1 MLIDTVEVFHMP
13 LDAIPCP
20 LSSSQGSHQTLS
32 SEANWAGNP
41 GVPAPREWSRENG
54 LRVGI
59 TLGPVA
65 GGAGRGSP
73 MEPPKEQ
80 HLSCPDVDL
89 TSYHSF
95 CPRFNPFNT

>member
-1 MLIDTVEVFHMP
+1 MLIDAVEVFHMP
-13 LDAIPCP
+13 LDAIPRP
-20 LSSSQGSHQTLS
+20 LSSSQGSCQTLS
-32 SEANWAGNP
+32 SEDNWAGNP

-54 LRVGI
+54 LRVEQ
-59 TLGPVA
+59 A
-65 GGAGRGSP
+65 EEAR

-89 TSYHSF
+89 TSYYYSF